1 MALTRT
7 PGITLGSDGRF
18 FIDKRYRG
26 VRISPTQEL
35 PLVNVRSWPGLPV
48 RRARRQPPLARR
60 VVSTEV
66 RSRRQLRN
74 PGPGQEQPPATG
86 SFAAPNTVPRLPSKP
101 ADLSDAIVE

>member
-66 RSRRQLRN
+66 RSRRRLSN
-74 PGPGQEQPPATG
+74 PGPG
-86 SFAAPNTVPRLPSKP
+86 PRPHFHDGQLLELGRTCFMIAVGISVSSRK
-101 ADLSDAIVE
+101 

>member
-66 RSRRQLRN
+66 RSRRRLSN
-74 PGPGQEQPPATG
+74 PGPGQERTSTTV
-86 SFAAPNTVPRLPSKP
+86 SFWSLAAHAS
-101 ADLSDAIVE
+101 